1 MNRGNEDQIWRKK
14 YNSGH
19 VEIEVYL
26 GYLSRDIQCTGWGK
40 SWLTVVSLQ
49 TEFIRVLLFI
59 N

>member
-1 MNRGNEDQIWRKK
+1 MNRESEDQILSKK

-19 VEIEVYL
+19 VEMEVYL
-26 GYLSRDIQCTGWGK
+26 GYLSRDIQYIGWGK

-49 TEFIRVLLFI
+49 TEFIHVLLFT